1 MNVHANPE
9 TATSLLREDR
19 EGIAVL
25 TLNRPSARNS
35 LSEELIKSLSAAWDA
50 IAADL
55 LACSFSGTRPW
66 AFWRYE
72 AGDPDLGGQ
81 EYPREGIEDAAEV
94 FAVEDEQRR
103 RQVAWLAA
111 EGLLTHEERAQISA
125 STSTSLDR
133 ELSTIVERAPVTSQ
147 QRDAAMRPVHHLT

>member
-1 MNVHANPE
+1 MQRFE
-9 TATSLLREDR
+9 LEIGCT
-19 EGIAVL
+19 EGESHFSNDAE
-25 TLNRPSARNS
+25 RA
-35 LSEELIKSLSAAWDA
+35 EAWDA